1 MGNANPANT
10 TILRWLSLLIISLLS
25 RPADAQSGNGDYD
38 TYTTWSEFVT
48 EYLEQNIDEDALEAE
63 SDLRKT
69 CNLWKTFISVLKTST
84 PPQKKIFSVLR
95 S

>member
-10 TILRWLSLLIISLLS
+10 TFLRWLSLLIISLLS

-48 EYLEQNIDEDALEAE
+48 EYLEQNIDEDALEVE
-63 SDLRKT
+63 YDLRQD
-69 CNLWKTFISVLKTST
+69 LQFMEDLH
-84 PPQKKIFSVLR
+84 LR
-95 S
+95 P